1 MKRSA
6 SAAVI
11 SGASIS
17 TDVDGAPI
25 DIEGA
30 DEKVAPIVRD
40 ELGDAGSRIRF
51 RSVAAG
57 FMKVHASIDEQR
69 QRNHQS

>member
-40 ELGDAGSRIRF
+40 ELGMQGHGFDF
-51 RSVAAG
+51 VASPL
-57 FMKVHASIDEQR
+57 AS
-69 QRNHQS
+69 